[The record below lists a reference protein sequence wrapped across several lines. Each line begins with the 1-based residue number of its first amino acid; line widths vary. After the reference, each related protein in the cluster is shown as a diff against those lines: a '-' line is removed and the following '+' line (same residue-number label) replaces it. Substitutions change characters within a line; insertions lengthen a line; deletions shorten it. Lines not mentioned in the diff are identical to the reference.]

1 MRVIFMGT
9 PSYAV
14 AILDK
19 LIEKNYN
26 IVGVFTQPDKVV
38 GRKKIL
44 TPPDVKDYILKNNLN
59 IEIFQPNSLKED
71 TIYEEVL
78 TLKPDIIIVAAYGQI
93 LPKNIL
99 EICPCINLHA
109 SILPKYRGASP
120 IQSAILNDDKI
131 SGVTAMK
138 MGEKL
143 DDGDMLGF
151 SFLDISHLK
160 SDEVFKQM
168 EALASNLTVKILKN
182 LNDIENFSQFDAI
195 SSKCSKIKKDD
206 GLVKF
211 SDDAKEVFQKFKAFY
226 PWPGIF
232 LENGTKLLDIE
243 FVGDSKSSDFGK
255 IVNLDKKSFDLQFK
269 NGVIKVLKIQEKAK
283 KPLLAGDFING
294 KRLKIGDILWK
305 IF

>member
-19 LIEKNYN
+19 LIKKKYN

-44 TPPDVKDYILKNNLN
+44 TPPDVKNYILKNNLN

-78 TLKPDIIIVAAYGQI
+78 TLKPNIIIVAAYGQI

-151 SFLDISHLK
+151 SFLDISRFK

-168 EALASNLTVKILKN
+168 EKLASNLIVKILKN
-182 LNDIENFSQFDAI
+182 LNNIENFSQFDAL

-206 GLVKF
+206 GLIKF

-232 LENGTKLLDIE
+232 LENGTKLLNIE
-243 FVGDSKSSDFGK
+243 FIYDNESSDFGK
-255 IVNLDKKSFDLQFK
+255 IVNLDRESFDLQFK
-269 NGVIKVLKIQEKAK
+269 NGVIKVFKIQEKAK
-283 KPLLAGDFING
+283 KPLLASDFING
-294 KRLKIGDILWK
+294 KRLKIGDIL
-305 IF
+305 

>member
-19 LIEKNYN
+19 LIKKNYN

-44 TPPDVKDYILKNNLN
+44 TPPDVKNYILKNNLN

-151 SFLDISHLK
+151 SFLDISRFK

-168 EALASNLTVKILKN
+168 EELASNLIVKILKN
-182 LNDIENFSQFDAI
+182 LNNIENFSQFDAL

-206 GLVKF
+206 GLIKF

-232 LENGTKLLDIE
+232 LENGTKLLNIE
-243 FVGDSKSSDFGK
+243 FIYDNESSDFGK
-255 IVNLDKKSFDLQFK
+255 IVNLDRESFDLQFK
-269 NGVIKVLKIQEKAK
+269 NGVIKVFKIQEKAK
-283 KPLLAGDFING
+283 KPLLASDFING

>member
-19 LIEKNYN
+19 LIKKKYN

-44 TPPDVKDYILKNNLN
+44 TPPDVKNYILKNNLN

-71 TIYEEVL
+71 SIYEEVL

-151 SFLDISHLK
+151 SFLDISRFK

-168 EALASNLTVKILKN
+168 EELASNLIVKILKN
-182 LNDIENFSQFDAI
+182 LNNIENFSQFDAL

-206 GLVKF
+206 GLIKF

-232 LENGTKLLDIE
+232 LENGTKLLNIE
-243 FVGDSKSSDFGK
+243 FIYDNESSDFGK
-255 IVNLDKKSFDLQFK
+255 IVNLDRESFDLQFK
-269 NGVIKVLKIQEKAK
+269 NGVIKVFKIQEKAK
-283 KPLLAGDFING
+283 KPLLASDFING
-294 KRLKIGDILWK
+294 KRLKIGDIL
-305 IF
+305 

>member
-19 LIEKNYN
+19 LIKKKYN

-44 TPPDVKDYILKNNLN
+44 TPPDVKNYILKNNLN

-71 TIYEEVL
+71 AIYEKVL

-151 SFLDISHLK
+151 SFLDISRFK

-168 EALASNLTVKILKN
+168 EELASNLIVKILKN
-182 LNDIENFSQFDAI
+182 LNNIENFSQFDAL

-206 GLVKF
+206 GLIKF

-243 FVGDSKSSDFGK
+243 FIDDNESSDFGK
-255 IVNLDKKSFDLQFK
+255 IVNLDRKSFDLQFK
-269 NGVIKVLKIQEKAK
+269 NGIIKVFKIQEKAK
-283 KPLLAGDFING
+283 KPLLANDFING
-294 KRLKIGDILWK
+294 KRLKIGDIL
-305 IF
+305 

>member
-19 LIEKNYN
+19 LIKKKYN

-44 TPPDVKDYILKNNLN
+44 TPPDVKNYILKNNLN

-151 SFLDISHLK
+151 SFLDISRFK

-168 EALASNLTVKILKN
+168 EELASNLTVKILKN
-182 LNDIENFSQFDAI
+182 LNNIENFSQFDAL

-206 GLVKF
+206 GLIKF

-243 FVGDSKSSDFGK
+243 FIDDNESSDFGK
-255 IVNLDKKSFDLQFK
+255 IVNLDRESFDLQFK
-269 NGVIKVLKIQEKAK
+269 NGVIKVFKIQEKAK

-294 KRLKIGDILWK
+294 KRLKIGDIL
-305 IF
+305 